1 MEANN
6 SINRSDIQRQL
17 YKALVDAYE
26 ADKILLDTYGDTVT
40 IKRPRDGADD
50 DQEPSAGTDRGSKR
64 RRSGKEPE
72 STSAPREKTTMT
84 AGKTTTGSTD
94 VFEAPAH
101 QEFETG
107 VHDEQAEEEVH
118 HLPDWFQQP
127 NDYLLLN
134 MGSGRQVFT
143 GARDR
148 RGMPSSRLLMRSR
161 AKKLPTLN
169 TMNVEVYRYK
179 VHEHEKEK
187 GVTWDHAPK
196 ARPLYGS
203 DVTCDA
209 NRAGPTRNRVVTGDR
224 SVLMIV
230 TSHGECIIACDDLGK
245 LSTRVMAVGDSSS
258 LSRCLAGSA
267 AAYVAYCRERLLL
280 LIEVVGTVIGRRW
293 RLRGGASK
301 GDKKGHTRTLN
312 VVRLCMG
319 EASTIMITVQ
329 WGARTE
335 RLFVSGCGQAL
346 GSVVGRSSRGVESR
360 IWMRD
365 WAVEHFMGVRRGNG
379 GAVGD
384 LALVLKSHQSLWRS
398 ERKGR
403 KDEKEEGQRYLWTVD
418 GSLRWSIR

>member
-50 DQEPSAGTDRGSKR
+50 DKKPSAGTDRGSKR

-72 STSAPREKTTMT
+72 STSAPREKTTTT
-84 AGKTTTGSTD
+84 AGKTTTVGDKSLP
-94 VFEAPAH
+94 VH
-101 QEFETG
+101 VTG
-107 VHDEQAEEEVH
+107 GECR
-118 HLPDWFQQP
+118 PG
-127 NDYLLLN
+127 NLLLIKSLA
-134 MGSGRQVFT
+134 MEGQDLGV
-143 GARDR
+143 
-148 RGMPSSRLLMRSR
+148 MVIL
-161 AKKLPTLN
+161 
-169 TMNVEVYRYK
+169 EVYRYK